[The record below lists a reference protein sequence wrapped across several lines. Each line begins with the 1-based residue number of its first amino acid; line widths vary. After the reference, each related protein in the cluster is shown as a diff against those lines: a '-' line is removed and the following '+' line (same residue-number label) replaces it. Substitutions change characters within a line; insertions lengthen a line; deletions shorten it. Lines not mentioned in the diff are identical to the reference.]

1 MFSEFKTGA
10 VIAAAGTGERFGEK
24 KQFKLLGRRPL
35 LFHTLIPFLE
45 CSDIAE
51 IVVVVP
57 QADLESVSREL
68 ASFTSAKPVKTVTG
82 GTRRQDSVLNGCMA
96 LSDNIEIIAVHD
108 AALPFVTPGLISA
121 TINGCNGA
129 DGCIAAL
136 PSKDTVKQ
144 VVENNIQQTL
154 DRSTIWLAQT
164 PQTFHKKILISAL
177 QHDMDA
183 TDEASMVEA
192 ISGNV
197 AITQG
202 FAGNFKITTTEDW
215 QLAEGIIANNG

>member
-1 MFSEFKTGA
+1 
-10 VIAAAGTGERFGEK
+10 
-24 KQFKLLGRRPL
+24 
-35 LFHTLIPFLE
+35 
-45 CSDIAE
+45 
-51 IVVVVP
+51 
-57 QADLESVSREL
+57 
-68 ASFTSAKPVKTVTG
+68 
-82 GTRRQDSVLNGCMA
+82 
-96 LSDNIEIIAVHD
+96 
-108 AALPFVTPGLISA
+108 
-121 TINGCNGA
+121 
-129 DGCIAAL
+129 
-136 PSKDTVKQ
+136 VKQ

-164 PQTFHKKILISAL
+164 PQTFHREILISAL